1 VIFGR
6 WTGAG
11 QGITLSTMS
20 NVDHELAQAVK
31 ESEAVAQAEPAL
43 VAPRVR
49 SESKRSIGLLVGL
62 LVAGGALLTLV
73 FTTMKGSAIY
83 DRDVDDVMAERARLE
98 GRNVRVQGMLKK
110 GTLVRRDDPC
120 EFRFTI
126 IGKTGELPVHYARCT
141 VPDTF
146 KDMPG
151 MDVVATAEGTLEPS
165 GHLEATTIFAK
176 CPSKYEMKQRANKGE
191 QAPHQAIGPTSAL

>member
-1 VIFGR
+1 
-6 WTGAG
+6 
-11 QGITLSTMS
+11 MS
-20 NVDHELAQAVK
+20 NVDDELAKAV
-31 ESEAVAQAEPAL
+31 EEAEAVAEAQPAP
-43 VAPRVR
+43 VAPRPR
-49 SESKRSIGLLVGL
+49 SQPKRSLGLLIGL

-83 DRDVDDVMAERARLE
+83 DRDVDSVLAERARLE

-110 GTLVRRDDPC
+110 GTLVRRDEPC

-151 MDVVATAEGTLEPS
+151 MDVVATAEGTLDPS

>member
-1 VIFGR
+1 
-6 WTGAG
+6 
-11 QGITLSTMS
+11 MS
-20 NVDHELAQAVK
+20 NVDDELAKAV
-31 ESEAVAQAEPAL
+31 EEADAVAEAQPAP
-43 VAPRVR
+43 VAPRPR
-49 SESKRSIGLLVGL
+49 SQPKRSLGLLIGLLVS
-62 LVAGGALLTLV
+62 GGALLTLV

-83 DRDVDDVMAERARLE
+83 DRDVDSVLAERTRLE

-110 GTLVRRDDPC
+110 GTLVRRDEPC

-151 MDVVATAEGTLEPS
+151 MDVVATAEGTLELS

-191 QAPHQAIGPTSAL
+191 QAPHQAVGPTSAL